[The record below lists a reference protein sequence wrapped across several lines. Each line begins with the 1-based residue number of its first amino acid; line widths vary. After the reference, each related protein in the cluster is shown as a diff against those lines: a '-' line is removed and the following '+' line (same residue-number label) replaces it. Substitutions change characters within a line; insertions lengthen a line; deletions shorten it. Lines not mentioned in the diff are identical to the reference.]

1 MAKTKTANE
10 LFELYLQEYR
20 RRYSEGDNLALLLA
34 VDHCH
39 RCGKA
44 VPADLATDFSNR
56 TDKWFRNQVR
66 TLDEALGVERPKGQH
81 FDDLKKRSCDG
92 MLVLQCA
99 MRLRVTQNLPMGGEL
114 YTAVAKELRLTERYV
129 RALLYDKQNKI
140 LRQYLLSQYKIPRKR
155 PVSR

>member
-1 MAKTKTANE
+1 MVKPKTANE

-34 VDHCH
+34 VDHCLSTG
-39 RCGKA
+39 RA
-44 VPADLATDFSNR
+44 VPADLATAYCGRFGVWHRD
-56 TDKWFRNQVR
+56 QVP
-66 TLDEALGVERPKGQH
+66 TLDEAFGVERPKGQH
-81 FDDLKKRSCDG
+81 FDNLKKRSCDR

-99 MRLRVTQNLPMGGEL
+99 MRLQATKNLPMGGEM
-114 YTAVAKELRLTERYV
+114 YTAVAKELGLTERYV
-129 RALLYDKQNKI
+129 RARLYDKENKP